1 MARAT
6 VVRLLT
12 VGILAGL
19 AACGDREPPPP
30 AEAEAAPAPI
40 ESPPP
45 VTDSLRGD
53 SIMVRDTARIP
64 G

>member
-12 VGILAGL
+12 VGILVGL

-30 AEAEAAPAPI
+30 AEAAAAPI
-40 ESPPP
+40 ESLPP
-45 VTDSLRGD
+45 VTDSLRGG